1 MPETPTGDLCGEDME
16 QPDPTPQEI
25 EALTSI
31 DTFNKRYHKVLV
43 ELDSLY
49 KGMFD
54 ETEADCAAA
63 LCLLSQ
69 AALVQVLASAEF
81 KARSLKRDIDFAK
94 AEAYSTIKA
103 DPPDGKKVT
112 EAALTQLITKDPE
125 VQRLSRDQNLA
136 EKEAKELSNIL
147 SILKDAHITF
157 RSIHKKGV

>member
-1 MPETPTGDLCGEDME
+1 ME
-16 QPDPTPQEI
+16 QPDPTPKEI
-25 EALTSI
+25 ETLTSVE
-31 DTFNKRYHKVLV
+31 TFNKRYHKALV

-49 KGMFD
+49 RGTFD
-54 ETEADCAAA
+54 ETEADSAAA

-94 AEAYSTIKA
+94 AEAYSNIKGN
-103 DPPDGKKVT
+103 PPDGKKVT
-112 EAALTQLITKDPE
+112 EAALTQLIIKDPE
-125 VQRLSRDQNLA
+125 VQRLGRDQNLA

-157 RSIHKKGV
+157 RSLSKKGV